1 MPSQAAA
8 QELPQAFDLVM
19 RSAVSPINDVQ
30 YGRFRHHDQAH
41 AVGELLL
48 AADAI
53 DSPEWSR
60 RFDVVPVSAS
70 TPMNWL
76 AGAGLWYAP
85 ILHGMTMSPL
95 SAEASAALVQG
106 RR

>member
-8 QELPQAFDLVM
+8 KESPQAFDLVM

-30 YGRFRHHDQAH
+30 YGRFQHHDQAH

-53 DSPEWSR
+53 DSPEWG
-60 RFDVVPVSAS
+60 RFDVVPVSVS

-76 AGAGLWYAP
+76 ANAGLWYAP
-85 ILHGMTMSPL
+85 IRHGKTLSPL
-95 SAEASAALVQG
+95 SAELASALVNG
-106 RR
+106 NR